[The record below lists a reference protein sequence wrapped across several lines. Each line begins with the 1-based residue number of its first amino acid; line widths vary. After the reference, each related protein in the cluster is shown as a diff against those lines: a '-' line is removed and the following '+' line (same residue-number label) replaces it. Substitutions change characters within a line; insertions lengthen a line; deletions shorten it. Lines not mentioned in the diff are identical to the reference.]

1 MLKQHNKTKLKY
13 LCKCSTN
20 NIKYCYSYCGSDK
33 YWKRHLKKH
42 GKDITTTI
50 LGIYDTNEELAVAG
64 AYYSKLWN
72 VVENKEF
79 ANLIPE
85 TGQGGFSKEAIKA
98 AHTKEATEKRIKIWK
113 EKYSGQTKYDSERVA
128 KMATT
133 KSGRY
138 KKDYDYIKNQAEK
151 ISKGIYHT
159 PFGNFVS
166 PEDAA
171 RYLGVTAVSSIRK
184 ACTTNVNKV
193 ISKYAATVVKWWK
206 LIEGK
211 TYGELGFG
219 FTAK

>member
-1 MLKQHNKTKLKY
+1 MKKHYLMLKQHNKTKLKY

-20 NIKYCYSYCGSDK
+20 NIKYCYSYCGSGK

-85 TGQGGFSKEAIKA
+85 T
-98 AHTKEATEKRIKIWK
+98 
-113 EKYSGQTKYDSERVA
+113 GQTKYDSERVA